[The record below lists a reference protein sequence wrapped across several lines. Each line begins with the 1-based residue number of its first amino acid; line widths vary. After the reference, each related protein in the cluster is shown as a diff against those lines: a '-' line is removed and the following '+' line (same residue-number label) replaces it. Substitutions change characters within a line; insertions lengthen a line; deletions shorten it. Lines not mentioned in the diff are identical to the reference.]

1 MKEKISKETQVEDD
15 PDSALKHHECFERVE
30 KSQGKTKDIQTNITH
45 PVWRGTWQEKR
56 SNPAGRV
63 RIKHKQ
69 TWKKQKKAFE
79 KKKKKPWRISSIKSP
94 HLLLGEAEIAIWRS
108 TALQLCWVLLISN
121 KAQDEITDEPWI
133 HNTDGKNSVATAKCE
148 IASKAEWGG

>member
-15 PDSALKHHECFERVE
+15 PDSALKHQECFERNE

-45 PVWRGTWQEKR
+45 PVWRETWQEKG
-56 SNPAGRV
+56 SNSAVRV

-79 KKKKKPWRISSIKSP
+79 KKKKNNEEYLPLKPPPPTGQGRDSDLKIHSF
-94 HLLLGEAEIAIWRS
+94 AI
-108 TALQLCWVLLISN
+108 VL
-121 KAQDEITDEPWI
+121 
-133 HNTDGKNSVATAKCE
+133 SVADIKQSTRWNHRWA
-148 IASKAEWGG
+148 

>member
-1 MKEKISKETQVEDD
+1 MKEKISKEAQVEDD
-15 PDSALKHHECFERVE
+15 PDSALKPHECFESDE

-45 PVWRGTWQEKR
+45 PVWRGTWQEKG
-56 SNPAGRV
+56 SNPTGRV

-79 KKKKKPWRISSIKSP
+79 KKKHEEYLPLKP
-94 HLLLGEAEIAIWRS
+94 HLLLGKAEIAIWRS

-121 KAQDEITDEPWI
+121 KAHDEITDEPWI
-133 HNTDGKNSVATAKCE
+133 HNTDGRNSAATARRE